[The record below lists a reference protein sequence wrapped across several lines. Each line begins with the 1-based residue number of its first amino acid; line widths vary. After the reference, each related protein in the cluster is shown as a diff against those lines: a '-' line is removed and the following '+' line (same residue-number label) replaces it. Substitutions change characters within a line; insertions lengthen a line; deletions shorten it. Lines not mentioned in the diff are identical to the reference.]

1 MTEVLF
7 DFLNLL
13 LQLLLVA
20 LDNSWISEINNHKVL
35 RKLSYIWI
43 WSNQLAFRYAFSFR
57 RHLITYFDVA
67 ILVFASYSPIMFLW
81 QVHPVLIYT
90 DFWIKMFVLLRIIFF
105 YFDFFQIRE
114 FSWRK
119 NTFGSFFRRIAV
131 VFIFS
136 WNVQK
141 C

>member
-43 WSNQLAFRYAFSFR
+43 WSNQLTFRYAFSFR

-90 DFWIKMFVLLRIIFF
+90 DFWIKMFVLPRIIFF
-105 YFDFFQIRE
+105 YIVILFLFYGNKAFKVTISKV
-114 FSWRK
+114 SWY
-119 NTFGSFFRRIAV
+119 
-131 VFIFS
+131 FIL
-136 WNVQK
+136 WGYV
-141 C
+141 